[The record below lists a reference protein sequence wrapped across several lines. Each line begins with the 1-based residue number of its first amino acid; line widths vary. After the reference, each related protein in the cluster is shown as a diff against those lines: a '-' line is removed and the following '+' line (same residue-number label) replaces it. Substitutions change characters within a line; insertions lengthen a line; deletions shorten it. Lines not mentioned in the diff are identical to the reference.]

1 MINEQ
6 CVKAY
11 CCEDPSLIEN
21 YALAIA
27 DTTQTWICHH
37 ILGEQHSKQYLKEN
51 GVYLNRPACEL
62 RFVTRADH
70 QSLHHKG
77 VPRPDLKG
85 VPKSEEHKQAI
96 SDALK
101 GVPLSEEHKQKLSDA
116 QKGVP
121 KSEAHKKAIS
131 YAKKGVPQPW
141 KYKKVLQFTKSGE
154 FIKEWVSAIEAARE
168 LGIARSNICKCCK
181 GERKSAGGY
190 VWRYAS

>member
-1 MINEQ
+1 MIHEYNA
-6 CVKAY
+6 KRF
-11 CCEDPSLIEN
+11 CCEDISLIEN

-27 DTTQTWICHH
+27 DTTQTWVCHH
-37 ILGEQHSKQYLKEN
+37 ILGEQYSKKYLKEN
-51 GVYLNRPACEL
+51 GLYESRPACEL

-101 GVPLSEEHKQKLSDA
+101 GVPLSEEHKQAISDA
-116 QKGVP
+116 LKG
-121 KSEAHKKAIS
+121 I
-131 YAKKGVPQPW
+131 GT
-141 KYKKVLQFTKSGE
+141 KKVLQFTKSGE